1 LRVRATGE
9 IDVLFEGLEGPNGL
23 VLNRQENILYVS
35 VTRANR
41 VISIPLLPDY
51 QGVGKCGIYI
61 QLSGSPNGPDGLA
74 MDEAGNLTVVIA
86 GFGTAW
92 VFTPLGEPMYRIK
105 SCAGMSTTDA
115 AYGDADG
122 KTLLITEAEHG
133 AILKVRL
140 PVAGK
145 RMFSQL

>member
-86 GFGTAW
+86 GFGTA
-92 VFTPLGEPMYRIK
+92 LGFH
-105 SCAGMSTTDA
+105 A
-115 AYGDADG
+115 ARRADIG
-122 KTLLITEAEHG
+122 SSRAP
-133 AILKVRL
+133 A
-140 PVAGK
+140 
-145 RMFSQL
+145 